1 METKTRD
8 GGVLAADESADV
20 CGTSSRRST
29 TVCWSKLLAVL
40 LMLSIVFQVYE
51 HVRLS
56 RLEQRQCDVRASA
69 DRDMIDSDDD
79 DDKVRLSLSARP
91 PLIFR
96 RARDRIVGRF
106 SAVIAEIT

>member
-20 CGTSSRRST
+20 YGTSSRRST

-40 LMLSIVFQVYE
+40 LMLSILFQVYE

-56 RLEQRQCDVRASA
+56 KLEQRQCDVRASA

-79 DDKVRLSLSARP
+79 DDDKVRLSLSASIADIP
-91 PLIFR
+91 PCNRYDR
-96 RARDRIVGRF
+96 R
-106 SAVIAEIT
+106 